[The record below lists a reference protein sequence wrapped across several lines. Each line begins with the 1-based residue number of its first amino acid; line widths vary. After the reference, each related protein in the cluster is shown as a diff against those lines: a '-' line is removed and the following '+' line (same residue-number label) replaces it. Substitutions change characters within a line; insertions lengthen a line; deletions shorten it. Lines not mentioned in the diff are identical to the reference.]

1 MRRGAL
7 VLALL
12 AALWAPASAQD
23 VSPIVHEGIVEA
35 SLERIWTAFTTSEGL
50 RSWLAPHA
58 EIDLR
63 VGGLMRTNYNQQGQV
78 GDPQTIEN
86 TILSFEPGRMLSIR
100 VSKAPDNFPFPNA
113 VRQMWSVVYFEA
125 AGSGRTTVR
134 EVSLGFSTDEES
146 QRMRAFF
153 NQGNAT
159 TLNQLQRYFA
169 GSPQ

>member
-1 MRRGAL
+1 
-7 VLALL
+7 
-12 AALWAPASAQD
+12 
-23 VSPIVHEGIVEA
+23 
-35 SLERIWTAFTTSEGL
+35 
-50 RSWLAPHA
+50 
-58 EIDLR
+58 
-63 VGGLMRTNYNQQGQV
+63 
-78 GDPQTIEN
+78 
-86 TILSFEPGRMLSIR
+86 MLSIR